1 MPSRPE
7 HSDAK
12 EATTL
17 LGIVKRVYSR
27 RTKSGRSV
35 SFILMA
41 AMFVVTLLGGQ
52 IVYVL
57 DEPRRFALFLA
68 LNFTFFL
75 FVILRATLEC
85 FDIVREHVRRREQLF
100 RSEIWDADFAVE
112 LGRRVRERS

>member
-1 MPSRPE
+1 MPTRPE
-7 HSDAK
+7 RSTPK
-12 EATTL
+12 EAATVW
-17 LGIVKRVYSR
+17 GVVKRVYSR
-27 RTKSGRSV
+27 RAQSGRSV
-35 SFILMA
+35 SLILMA
-41 AMFVVTLLGGQ
+41 AMFVVTLLGVQ
-52 IVYVL
+52 VVYVV
-57 DEPRRFALFLA
+57 DEPRRFASFLA